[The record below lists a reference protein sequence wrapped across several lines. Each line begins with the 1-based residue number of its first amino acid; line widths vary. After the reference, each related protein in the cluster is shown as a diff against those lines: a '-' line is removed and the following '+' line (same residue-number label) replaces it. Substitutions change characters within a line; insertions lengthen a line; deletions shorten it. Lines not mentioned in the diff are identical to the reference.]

1 MSDPQTS
8 AREVAPAQAFDVGA
22 SVASWTL
29 FILFLSNLVSV
40 ADRALLGVVTEPVR
54 VELGLSD
61 TEMSLANGLLFV
73 AFNLVAGIFIARLVD
88 RGNRKR
94 ILIVGVLGWSI
105 ATAATAYATDFATL
119 SLARVAV
126 GIGEATVFPV
136 ALSLISDIFRPIRR
150 AGAVAVFQSSNFVGV
165 VGGTIIA
172 GVFAAALGWRNMFIV
187 CGAAGAVLAAL
198 VTLTVREP
206 QRETERRSEVEPVAD
221 YFVDLIRGA
230 RRILSTPG
238 FVPLALGFGFSA
250 TLGATL
256 GAWGPA
262 FLQRLHHVPLARV
275 GLVIGPPVGIGGIC
289 GMIFSGLL
297 ANYVV
302 KRTGRQLDMVRIPIV
317 TLPLALP
324 FIIGFVFS
332 SNLTVAMVSAGAM
345 NFLLSCA
352 AAPSVTL
359 AVGLVA
365 PTDRGLTS
373 TLLLASSGLLGGALG
388 PFIVGLISDLL
399 TATQDAE
406 GLRYGLSFLITVPVF
421 STLALVFAWRTGLRR
436 AAALA

>member
-1 MSDPQTS
+1 MSDPENVARGGAPVHAPGIS
-8 AREVAPAQAFDVGA
+8 AA
-22 SVASWTL
+22 VASWTL

-54 VELGLSD
+54 IDLGLSD

-73 AFNLVAGIFIARLVD
+73 AFNLVAGVFIARLVD
-88 RGNRKR
+88 RGNRTR
-94 ILIVGVLGWSI
+94 ILAVGVLGWSI

-119 SLARVAV
+119 SLARIAV
-126 GIGEATVFPV
+126 GVGEATAFPV
-136 ALSLISDIFRPIRR
+136 ALSLISDIFRPVRR
-150 AGAVAVFQSSNFVGV
+150 AGAVAIFQSSNYVGV

-172 GVFAAALGWRNMFIV
+172 GIFAAALGWRNMFIV
-187 CGAAGAVLAAL
+187 CGAAGFVLAAIL
-198 VTLTVREP
+198 VLTVREP
-206 QRETERRSEVEPVAD
+206 AREAGGDSEVEPVVN
-221 YFVDLIRGA
+221 YFLDLIRGA

-238 FVPLALGFGFSA
+238 FVPLALGFGISTA
-250 TLGATL
+250 LGATL

-262 FLQRLHHVPLARV
+262 FMQRIHHVPLAQV
-275 GLVIGPPVGIGGIC
+275 GLVIGPPVGLGGIG

-302 KRTGRQLDMVRIPIV
+302 KRTGRQLDMVRIPII

-324 FIIGFVFS
+324 FILGFVFS
-332 SNLTVAMVSAGAM
+332 PSLIVAMFAAGAM

-352 AAPSVTL
+352 AAPCVTL
-359 AVGLVA
+359 ALGLVA

-388 PFIVGLISDLL
+388 PFVVGLVSDLL
-399 TATQDAE
+399 TTGQDGE
-406 GLRYGLSFLITVPVF
+406 GLRYGLSSLVTVPVF
-421 STLALVFAWRTGLRR
+421 STLALVIAWRTGLRR
-436 AAALA
+436 ELA